1 MKLKRVKKLLVLG
14 IVLVVM
20 LTGCASTEA
29 KSSGEEGERPLEG
42 EKLVL
47 AINATFPPF
56 ESVEVVD
63 GETNF
68 IGMDIELVEKLSEK
82 LGFTYEITDMAFA
95 GLVGSIQSGRAD
107 FVCSGIS
114 PTAERLKNVDFS
126 ISYYY
131 PGIAA
136 VSRKDNPLTTIEELA
151 DKKILV
157 GFGTTYE
164 MWAQTNIE
172 NSDVKSMDGTP
183 AVIQE
188 LKNGRGDAA
197 ILDANQAAEFV
208 KQNEDLQFNVLEY
221 DDTRENSFAIAFPKD
236 SELTSIFNAEL
247 EKMLNNGEMNELVA
261 KWCGEEFAE

>member
-63 GETNF
+63 GETKF
-68 IGMDIELVEKLSEK
+68 IGMDVDLVEKLSEK
-82 LGFTYEITDMAFA
+82 LGFSYEITDMAFA
-95 GLVGSIQSGRAD
+95 GLVGAIQSGRAD

-114 PTAERLKNVDFS
+114 PTAERLKNIDFS

-136 VSRKDNPLTTIEELA
+136 VSRKD
-151 DKKILV
+151 
-157 GFGTTYE
+157 
-164 MWAQTNIE
+164 
-172 NSDVKSMDGTP
+172 
-183 AVIQE
+183 
-188 LKNGRGDAA
+188 
-197 ILDANQAAEFV
+197 
-208 KQNEDLQFNVLEY
+208 
-221 DDTRENSFAIAFPKD
+221 
-236 SELTSIFNAEL
+236 
-247 EKMLNNGEMNELVA
+247 
-261 KWCGEEFAE
+261 